1 MLLEEIIRKSVATK
15 SMIGLDDIDSNNA
28 DISGKWVN
36 ELGSTIEI
44 IQKDKKPFFTGKYT
58 SAVSAEGGSTTGIIT
73 GTICGNLI
81 VFLVNWDEYAAI
93 TSWVG
98 QIDINSPF
106 IVTTEP
112 TTAKNSFPEKITTLW
127 MMTSRPEDIKDEWA
141 SINSGTDTFHRI
153 NK

>member
-15 SMIGLDDIDSNNA
+15 RMIGLDNIDSNNA
-28 DISGKWVN
+28 DISGKWAN

-44 IQKDKKPFFTGKYT
+44 IQPNKSAFFTGKYT
-58 SAVSAEGGSTTGIIT
+58 SAVSAGGDSTTGSIT
-73 GTICGNLI
+73 GNICGNLI

-106 IVTTEP
+106 IVTTQP

-127 MMTSRPEDIKDEWA
+127 MMTSRPDDIKDQWA

>member
-1 MLLEEIIRKSVATK
+1 M
-15 SMIGLDDIDSNNA
+15 GLDNIDSNNA
-28 DISGKWVN
+28 DISGKWAN

-44 IQKDKKPFFTGKYT
+44 KQQNKSSFFTGEYI
-58 SAVSAEGGSTTGIIT
+58 SAVSAGGDSTRGSIT

-127 MMTSRPEDIKDEWA
+127 MMTSRPEYIKDEWA
-141 SINSGTDTFHRI
+141 SINSGTDTFHKI
-153 NK
+153 NKT